1 MDEFLQK
8 FGKSVRKYREMYGL
22 SQEKFAE
29 LVNVSTNT
37 INSIENGK
45 SFLTY
50 QTLKSLC
57 SALNITPPMLF
68 NFEVKPDKPDKNLHL
83 LITYYKK
90 LAPAQQKQVLDILKT
105 FK

>member
-8 FGKSVRKYREMYGL
+8 FGKSVRRYRETFGL

-29 LVNVSTNT
+29 LVDVSTNT

-45 SFLTY
+45 TFLTY
-50 QTLKSLC
+50 KTLKSLC
-57 SALNITPPMLF
+57 FALDITPSMLF
-68 NFEVKPDKPDKNLHL
+68 NFEVKKEEPDKNLL
-83 LITYYKK
+83 QLISYYKN
-90 LAPAQQKQVLDILKT
+90 LSPAQQKQILEILKT

>member
-8 FGKSVRKYREMYGL
+8 FGKSVKKYREMYGL
-22 SQEKFAE
+22 SQENFAE
-29 LVNVSTNT
+29 LVDVSTNT

-50 QTLKSLC
+50 QTLKNLC
-57 SALNITPPMLF
+57 AALNITPPMLF
-68 NFEVKPDKPDKNLHL
+68 NFEVNKEQPDKQLNL
-83 LITYYKK
+83 LISYYKK
-90 LAPAQQKQVLDILKT
+90 LTPAQQKQVIEILKT